1 MSGAFRSLLAVG
13 VLATATLSPTLACN
27 GDDFVSEEVTDGLT
41 VKNVVFEFSH
51 TVGKSDCPQSLGTM
65 KIVNKTGGP
74 VSFSQV
80 SSSSSVSFDPA
91 GGEVPTGTTNV
102 KVAFTCSPAA
112 SFMADIELE
121 FRDEMGTVLGTA
133 TITVDG
139 KVG

>member
-1 MSGAFRSLLAVG
+1 MPRVLRTI
-13 VLATATLSPTLACN
+13 LATAALVTATASPSLGCAA
-27 GDDFVSEEVTDGLT
+27 DDVVSQEVTDGLT
-41 VKNVVFEFSH
+41 VKNIVFEFSH

-65 KIVNKTGGP
+65 TIVNKTGGP
-74 VSFSQV
+74 VSFSQIV
-80 SSSSSVSFDPA
+80 NSPSVSFDPA
-91 GGEVPTGTTNV
+91 GGEIPAGSTKV
-102 KVAFTCSPAA
+102 KVSFTCSPAA